1 MKLLLTENR
10 AVDLFVTY
18 RFLKLLVT
26 PFEKQEAYKLG
37 IIDKKGKNLIKSK
50 NLETEEQR
58 QAYTLLHRLVFN
70 CKKILSKI
78 PLVRTQIGTYAA
90 ALFLLKEHYNI
101 KGMDERA
108 VTKYLMENNL
118 IDFSNTISEEV
129 IGIGNML
136 PMGEY
141 KLRDMVTADDDEVD
155 AQKMKALDAFS
166 NALADMNR
174 AFVALA
180 KIDQEAGNSGSGDLT
195 DQLETVDKHI
205 ENLYLVDRRMYD
217 IIPK

>member
-70 CKKILSKI
+70 CKKIMSKI
-78 PLVRTQIGTYAA
+78 PLVRTQLGTYAT
-90 ALFLLKEHYNI
+90 ALFLLKEHYHI
-101 KGMDERA
+101 KIDERR
-108 VTKYLMENNL
+108 VTRYLMENNM
-118 IDFSNTISEEV
+118 INFDNV
-129 IGIGNML
+129 INEDVMGFGNLL
-136 PMGEY
+136 PAGTY
-141 KLRDMVTADDDEVD
+141 KLKDLVTAEDDEIGAKKGDVVIAHEDTPPSDRVLGVD
-155 AQKMKALDAFS
+155 IFPVIHKNTSK
-166 NALADMNR
+166 
-174 AFVALA
+174 
-180 KIDQEAGNSGSGDLT
+180 KIYVS
-195 DQLETVDKHI
+195 LE
-205 ENLYLVDRRMYD
+205 D
-217 IIPK
+217 IQ

>member
-70 CKKILSKI
+70 CKKIMSKI

-141 KLRDMVTADDDEVD
+141 KLRDMVTSDDDEVD
-155 AQKMKALDAFS
+155 AQKGDVV
-166 NALADMNR
+166 
-174 AFVALA
+174 VALEDTPPTDRVLGVDIFPVIHQKSNK
-180 KIDQEAGNSGSGDLT
+180 KIYVS
-195 DQLETVDKHI
+195 LE
-205 ENLYLVDRRMYD
+205 D
-217 IIPK
+217 IDD

>member
-70 CKKILSKI
+70 CKKIMSKI
-78 PLVRTQIGTYAA
+78 PLVRTQIGTYAV

-155 AQKMKALDAFS
+155 AQKGDVV
-166 NALADMNR
+166 
-174 AFVALA
+174 VALEDTPPTDRVLGVDIFPVIHQKSNK
-180 KIDQEAGNSGSGDLT
+180 KIYVS
-195 DQLETVDKHI
+195 LE
-205 ENLYLVDRRMYD
+205 D
-217 IIPK
+217 IDD